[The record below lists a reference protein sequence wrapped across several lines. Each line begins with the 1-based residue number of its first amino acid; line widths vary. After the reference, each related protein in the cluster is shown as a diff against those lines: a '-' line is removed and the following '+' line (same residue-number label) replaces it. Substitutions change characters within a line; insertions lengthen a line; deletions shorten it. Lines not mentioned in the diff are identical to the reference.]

1 MTMTRN
7 KKTRSLLDLGL
18 KKSPTG
24 VRGLDEIL
32 YGGLPEGRITLVCGG
47 PGSGK
52 TLLAT
57 EFIVCGATQYGDP
70 GVFMVFEEKAEDLT
84 KNVAS
89 LGIDLQELV
98 DQKKVFVDFV
108 YVERSE
114 IEETGE
120 YDLEGLFIR
129 LESAIQAIGAKR
141 VVLDTIE
148 SIFAGFP
155 NEAILRSEIRRLFR
169 WLKERGITTIV
180 TGERGDDSL
189 TRYGLEEYVSDC
201 VILLENRVQNR
212 MASRL
217 LRVVKYRGSHHG
229 TDEYPFLIGDEGI
242 WVEPITSIGLNHPAP
257 DEFIS
262 TGIPELDDMFPDGG
276 YFRGS
281 SILITGT
288 PGTGKTSVCAS
299 LVNAACQRGERSL
312 YVAFEESSN
321 QIIRNMHSIGVDLDQ
336 WDKKELLHFHAVR
349 PTFYGVEMH
358 LLLLEKIIDEY
369 NPSVVVIDPLSNLI
383 SVGSG
388 PEINFMLI
396 RLMDYLK
403 SRQITSVFTALMD
416 ERSSNVTLDLGISSL
431 MDTWVH
437 LRNLEFG
444 AERTRGLYIIKSRG
458 QPHSNLVREFILTD
472 QGIKLVDVFVGP
484 DGILLGSSR
493 KTQEVRERLIAEKQN
508 REAESRHQQL
518 IRQREILQI
527 QIDSLQDE
535 LSSDLT
541 GGNLDLSANPVGEN
555 ALEGKTRLQQK
566 PRKPQNSPGSREG

>member
-1 MTMTRN
+1 MTRN

-566 PRKPQNSPGSREG
+566 PRKPKNSPGSREG